1 MTIEGIKER
10 LSLFNQYDQMMEKL
24 MKEMNEFRVV
34 SRIVIGEKKEA
45 IKLYGYAFNFA
56 WTLYNSIDICQKYEA
71 EIKNSL
77 FHGRYE
83 ENQKYLDDFEIA
95 SRELIPFV
103 ENIVTNQC
111 IEFEDYE
118 GEGLITGVFDKEKL
132 LSDNKYL
139 ACLKRHLSR
148 NGYKIL
154 NIVCFYLRYMAQ
166 MLTSIKNFRANMSDN
181 DYRFLFEREFD
192 EYCSTEEW
200 SDLESSFI
208 IRTVNR
214 RYHGVEP
221 TQDQLA
227 ELLSEEYDKIEEM
240 SDVFGII
247 EPYLEYNDKLAR
259 VIIKHQFKTE
269 INSPILELFRH
280 LGRIKLIVKWQ
291 HQLEEE
297 RLCYEPLA
305 EEEVEFEYGDKYTK
319 AVSKRTFPK
328 ILGLFENRNT
338 KDWVCFYHVLVC
350 YNYIECIDFNA
361 FNRWLTEL
369 AGEVLIS
376 ASYARAIKMEY
387 WAEKAKY
394 VWQLEEALK
403 YKNSKQQEHKYKDYI
418 ILCDQIREIIDKG

>member
-24 MKEMNEFRVV
+24 MKEMNGFLVD

-77 FHGRYE
+77 FHGRFE
-83 ENQKYLDDFEIA
+83 ENQKYLDDFEIV

-118 GEGLITGVFDKEKL
+118 GEGLLTGVFDKEKL

-139 ACLKRHLSR
+139 VGLKRHLSR

-166 MLTSIKNFRANMSDN
+166 MLTSIKNFRANMSDI

-247 EPYLEYNDKLAR
+247 EPYLGYNDKLAR
-259 VIIKHQFKTE
+259 VIIKHQFKTD

-280 LGRIKLIVKWQ
+280 LGRIEILKKWIE
-291 HQLEEE
+291 QLESEV
-297 RLCYEPLA
+297 LCYEPL
-305 EEEVEFEYGDKYTK
+305 ENDEQEFCYKEKYSEDL
-319 AVSKRTFPK
+319 SKKTFPE
-328 ILGLFENRNT
+328 ILKLFENR
-338 KDWVCFYHVLVC
+338 KPIDWVCFYHVLVC
-350 YNYIECIDFNA
+350 YNYIDCLDFNA
-361 FNRWLTEL
+361 FNRWLTNL
-369 AGEVLIS
+369 AGRELI
-376 ASYARAIKMEY
+376 APGYARGIKMQY
-387 WAEKAKY
+387 WAQHAKY
-394 VWQLEEALK
+394 VWRLEDALK
-403 YKNSKQQEHKYKDYI
+403 YKNSKQQESKYREYS
-418 ILCDQIREIIDKG
+418 ILCDQILEILKKG